1 MANTNDMNTPTKV
14 PCGGFVLGEGLALSK
29 DGKTLNVTGGG
40 GSRADWNQN
49 DESAA
54 DYVKNRPGGYT
65 KTTPG
70 YEITWDGAVGDK
82 VVVDGGE
89 SQLVKV
95 SDRVFTVE
103 ELIGATVTLG
113 DQSFTID
120 NDSIQSQNG
129 VIMANGV
136 FSVCTA
142 PTTIFNI
149 TIPEAGTYFV
159 KTEKEFVSS
168 LSTPDS
174 TTTVK
179 IPAKLLQIDPAAFL
193 INPAKYPTDDDPRPS
208 SPIVILYTDEMIDES
223 GVLRNPPTKY
233 ATGYVYVESGFHEIV
248 TINGKS
254 FPTGEWLNMIL
265 DRGGNTLYGILIEDE
280 YVNIS
285 LVVSPGGRRTN
296 VGAPVYFSNGTF
308 MYPQTTSPS
317 DVPGDSVNLITGVV
331 VAIDK
336 SSTTNTTSVLAKKIQ
351 PYEKVEFKIVTTNSS
366 EHGQA
371 DFTPITSSDEGK
383 IIDLIAAGGGGI
395 AGVAKCN
402 QKNAWYAR
410 KFCVENF
417 NGDDGT
423 VRGHFLTGY
432 GAYETVASSDL
443 ILSSTTSGSAKK
455 FRITVDDSGAIK
467 ATEVTI

>member
-14 PCGGFVLGEGLALSK
+14 PCGGFVLGEGLALGE
-29 DGKTLNVTGGG
+29 DGKTLNVSGG
-40 GSRADWNQN
+40 GSQADWNQN
-49 DESAA
+49 DETAA

-70 YEITWDGAVGDK
+70 YEITWDGVVGDK
-82 VVVDGGE
+82 VVVDSGE
-89 SQLVKV
+89 MQLVKV
-95 SDRVFTVE
+95 SDRVFTAE
-103 ELIGATVTLG
+103 ELIGATVTVG
-113 DQSFTID
+113 GQSSTIN
-120 NDSIQSQNG
+120 NDDIQSQNG
-129 VIMANGV
+129 AMMVSNGV
-136 FSVCTA
+136 IVCTS
-142 PTTIFNI
+142 PTTIQGI
-149 TIPEAGTYFV
+149 TIPETGTYF
-159 KTEKEFVSS
+159 KKMGEEFVSS
-168 LSTPDS
+168 LSKPDS
-174 TTTVK
+174 TTTIK
-179 IPAKLLQIDPAAFL
+179 IPAKLLQIDPGAFL
-193 INPAKYPTDDDPRPS
+193 INPAKYPTDDDPQPS
-208 SPIVILYTDEMIDES
+208 SPIVILYTNEMIDKS

-233 ATGYVYVESGFHEIV
+233 ATGYVYVQSNLHEIV
-248 TINGKS
+248 TIDGKS
-254 FPTGEWLNMIL
+254 FPTNEWLEMIL
-265 DRGGNTLYGILIEDE
+265 DRDGNTLYGISIEDE
-280 YVNIS
+280 YMNIS

-317 DVPGDSVNLITGVV
+317 DVPGYSVNLITGVV

-336 SSTTNTTSVLAKKIQ
+336 SSTINNTSVLAKKIQ

-455 FRITVDDSGAIK
+455 FRITVDDTGTIK
-467 ATEVTI
+467 ATEVTDN

>member
-1 MANTNDMNTPTKV
+1 MANTNDINTPTKV
-14 PCGGFVLGEGLALSK
+14 PCGGFALGEGLALSE

-40 GSRADWNQN
+40 SQADWNQN
-49 DESAA
+49 DETAV

-70 YEITWDGAVGDK
+70 YEITWDGVVGDK
-82 VVVDGGE
+82 VMVDAGE
-89 SQLVKV
+89 IQLVKV

-103 ELIGATVTLG
+103 ELIGATVTAG
-113 DQSFTID
+113 DRSFIINND
-120 NDSIQSQNG
+120 NIQSQNDAIIAGG
-129 VIMANGV
+129 VI
-136 FSVCTA
+136 SVYTA
-142 PTTIFNI
+142 PITIYNI

-179 IPAKLLQIDPAAFL
+179 IPAKLLQIDPTTFL

-208 SPIVILYTDEMIDES
+208 SPIVILYTNERIDES

-233 ATGYVYVESGFHEIV
+233 ATGYVYVQSGFHEIV

-254 FPTGEWLNMIL
+254 FPTGEWLYMTL

-285 LVVSPGGRRTN
+285 LVVSPGSKRTN
-296 VGAPVYFSNGTF
+296 VGAPVYLFGEEF
-308 MYPQTTSPS
+308 MHPRTTSPS
-317 DVPGDSVNLITGVV
+317 DVPDYSVNLITGVV
-331 VAIDK
+331 VAIDN

-366 EHGQA
+366 GQGQA
-371 DFTPITSSDEGK
+371 DFTPITSSDEGE

-443 ILSSTTSGSAKK
+443 ILSSTTSGSTKK
-455 FRITVDDSGAIK
+455 FRITVDDTGTIK